1 MLNINKE
8 KLCSNCFR
16 VIKAEPCCYCGYKKT
31 TSKSDAGVLPVGT
44 LLKERYSIGRVL
56 GKGGFGITYKAY
68 DIKDLRIVAV
78 KEYYPGGII
87 YREYGT
93 SEVHV
98 SSRQYEE
105 NFKAGADKF
114 FEEAKT
120 VSRFNG
126 NPSIVNVYEF
136 FYENGTVYF
145 AMEYLDGIDLKHYLQ
160 MSGGRL
166 SQEKAVFVANVISD
180 ALLIA
185 HSMNVLHRD
194 ISPDNI
200 FVLKDGTVK
209 LIDFGAARQVIAEQ
223 SKSLSV
229 ILKQGFAPL
238 EQYQRRGKQGPWT
251 DIYAFGATLYYLL
264 TGKLPDEVTERIDFP
279 DIGKAQDYGISPD
292 LWEIVRK
299 CMEVKIAD
307 RYQNIF
313 EIKEKLS
320 MLNIVPE
327 PLEINIDKITD
338 EVTKKVSEETASV
351 AAMGAMSIKAETDPS
366 AAVGETIALSKEKA
380 EKNINKKNNLFLNFF
395 GSFKGKIIAG
405 ASVTVMALG
414 MIILIIAVS
423 KSGNKRI
430 KNAGNVPSVGDSVVK
445 ENELKETSGEKS
457 NEIFESE
464 GQSGEDTAGETAE
477 TPQPT
482 TIPPETPELT
492 TMSPETTLPAVTTET
507 VINQPYTAYYH
518 GGWMDGGDKYG
529 LYSGEWR
536 DGKPEGSGTFTYS
549 EENKCEEYGAEY
561 SHLQLGGT
569 WSNGQL
575 NGYGYSAC
583 ALDNSAEMDFTSGE
597 WKDYCF
603 VEINIGNF
611 INGKKD
617 SADSYW
623 VEQWGTFGGTVMYCM
638 LKESGQKDWDGILS
652 LP

>member
-8 KLCSNCFR
+8 KLCSNCFKP
-16 VIKAEPCCYCGYKKT
+16 IKSEPCCYCGYKKT
-31 TSKSDAGVLPVGT
+31 TGRVDAGVLPVGT
-44 LLKERYSIGRVL
+44 ILKERYSIGGVL

-87 YREYGT
+87 YRERGT

-126 NPSIVNVYEF
+126 NPSIVSVYEF

-166 SQEKAVFVANVISD
+166 SQEKVVFIANVISD

-279 DIGKAQDYGISPD
+279 DIGKAQDYGVSPD
-292 LWEIVRK
+292 LWEIIRK

-307 RYQNIF
+307 RYQSIF
-313 EIKEKLS
+313 EIKEKLG
-320 MLNIVPE
+320 MLDIVPE
-327 PLEINIDKITD
+327 PLCINSDKITD
-338 EVTKKVSEETASV
+338 EITKTVSLETA
-351 AAMGAMSIKAETDPS
+351 
-366 AAVGETIALSKEKA
+366 AVSETIALSKEET

-395 GSFKGKIIAG
+395 GSLKGKIIAG
-405 ASVTVMALG
+405 ASVAVITLG
-414 MIILIIAVS
+414 MLILIIVIS

-430 KNAGNVPSVGDSVVK
+430 KDAGNVPAVGESVVK
-445 ENELKETSGEKS
+445 ENEFKETSNEKGDD
-457 NEIFESE
+457 ILESD
-464 GQSGEDTAGETAE
+464 GQSGEDTIGESAE

-482 TIPPETPELT
+482 TLPPETPQPT
-492 TMSPETTLPAVTTET
+492 TLPPETTPPAVTAET
-507 VINQPYTAYYH
+507 VTNQPYTAYVNDPLM
-518 GGWMDGGDKYG
+518 GGGDKYG
-529 LYSGEWR
+529 LYSGEWK
-536 DGKPEGSGTFTYS
+536 DGKPEGIGTFTYS
-549 EENKCEEYGAEY
+549 VSIEESKIEAHFGSEY
-561 SHLQLGGT
+561 SHVQLGGT

-575 NGYGYSAC
+575 NGYGYC
-583 ALDNSAEMDFTSGE
+583 ASTTDSNADMDFTTGVWSSYNE
-597 WKDYCF
+597 
-603 VEINIGNF
+603 VEISIGNF
-611 INGKKD
+611 TNGESGYGD
-617 SADSYW
+617 CDHYYL
-623 VEQWGTFGGTVMYCM
+623 EQWGTFGGGASGRTTVMYCM
-638 LKESGQKDWDGILS
+638 LREGGQKDWDGILS